1 MKYFPIRLTV
11 FENRVL
17 RRISGL
23 KRDER
28 TEAWRRLHN
37 KEVRNL

>member
-1 MKYFPIRLTV
+1 V

-17 RRISGL
+17 RRIFGL

-28 TEAWRRLHN
+28 SGGWRKPHN
-37 KEVRNL
+37 DKFNNFAVRQL